1 MGMILP
7 DRSVIDRLK
16 RAERDFATV
25 LCDGLG
31 DEWIIIPRLD
41 VANPKRPYEVDML
54 LIHPDRGL
62 LAIEVKGGAV
72 RIENGDW
79 QHPDSLTKKWKS
91 YDVPPPRQSQDAA
104 YELRNVLRESIPGL
118 GGLHVAHAVALTDV
132 RDLHGQLPIGT
143 TPERVFLAPSLDTI
157 ERLVLSCLASF
168 DHAHAFASDKLEMIV
183 RTVAPNVEFTWDPG
197 ARARYSRD
205 SLNRIST
212 EHVRAMG
219 SLDRNHRVLVTGSAG
234 SGKTRLAFLWAR
246 RAIAADNRT
255 LVICYN
261 DPLAAFIT
269 AALPDHDL
277 LTVGSFLRV
286 ARGLPGVPELPEP
299 QDYSAK
305 DRYWNRELIDH
316 LLAHVDAR
324 HALFDTVIIDER
336 QDFSPEW
343 VTIVE
348 RLVKDDGRILCVA
361 DPGQDIYGRGFEMP
375 ADGWTLGHLSMNCR
389 NTRAIARFLRRF
401 GGGSPSAASPEG
413 EPVLHHP
420 ATTQEELIAGVAAM
434 IDRELARGIDAK
446 NIAILTHSAADRDLF
461 RERQFRDFTFGAWG
475 NLSPTSIACETIKR
489 AKGIECDAVI
499 VASSTGTMPTN
510 ELYVAASRA
519 RNSLSFVA
527 PPAMASL
534 LFD

>member
-1 MGMILP
+1 MILP
-7 DRSVIDRLK
+7 DRSVIDRLE
-16 RAERDFATV
+16 RAERDCATV

-31 DEWIIIPRLD
+31 DDWIIIPRLD

-79 QHPDSLTKKWKS
+79 QHPESPTKKWKS

-157 ERLVLSCLASF
+157 ERLVLDCLASF
-168 DHAHAFASDKLEMIV
+168 DHAHSFASNHLEKIV
-183 RTVAPNVEFTWDPG
+183 RTVAPTVEFTWDPG

-219 SLDRNHRVLVTGSAG
+219 SLDRNRRVLVTGSAG
-234 SGKTRLAFLWAR
+234 SGKTRLAFLWAL
-246 RAIAADNRT
+246 RAITAHKRT

-261 DPLAAFIT
+261 DPLAKFIRE
-269 AALPDHDL
+269 ALPNDDL
-277 LTVGSFLRV
+277 LTVGGFLRV
-286 ARGLPGVPELPEP
+286 ARELPGVPNLPEP
-299 QDYSAK
+299 ESNAEK
-305 DRYWNRELIDH
+305 DKYWNRELIDH
-316 LLAHVDAR
+316 LLTHVDDR

-336 QDFSPEW
+336 QDFTDDW
-343 VTIVE
+343 MTIVE

-389 NTRAIARFLRRF
+389 NTRTIARFLRRF
-401 GGGSPSAASPEG
+401 GGGSPSSASPEG
-413 EPVLHHP
+413 DPVIHHE
-420 ATTQEELIAGVAAM
+420 AVTEQEIIDGVAAM
-434 IDRELARGIDAK
+434 IDRELSRGISPK
-446 NIAILTHSAADRDLF
+446 SIAILTFSAADRNLF
-461 RERQFRDFTFGAWG
+461 RKRQFRDFTFGEWG
-475 NLSPTSIACETIKR
+475 NKSPTSIACETIMR
-489 AKGIECDAVI
+489 AKGIECDAAI
-499 VASSTGTMPTN
+499 VVSSSGTMPTN
-510 ELYVAASRA
+510 QLYVAASRA
-519 RNSLSFVA
+519 RNSLSFVG